1 MVLKQ
6 IGGNKS
12 RQMIKFLI
20 RRFVKRH
27 EEVTDKDVREAY
39 TVLSGVVGIICN
51 LILFLLKLVIGLLIN
66 SIAVISDAFNNLT
79 DLSTSLVTIVGAKL
93 SNMPPDE
100 EHPHGHGRFEYI
112 ASLVV
117 AFIIFAV
124 GLSLF
129 KTSIKKIIK
138 PEALT
143 FNWYSIIILFSSI
156 SIKLWMYSYN
166 KYIGKLI
173 NSSINKAV
181 AHDSL
186 NDALATSAVVIG
198 IILGNYLPLPL
209 DGILG
214 LLISLLI
221 IYSAFTIAKDSV
233 DLILGSPPDPR
244 LIEAINKMVLSGDG
258 ITGVHDLIIH
268 DYGPGRKSAS
278 IHAEVAHDADIVEIH
293 DEIDRIEKK
302 IKRKLGV
309 NIVIHMDPIEKE

>member
-1 MVLKQ
+1 
-6 IGGNKS
+6 
-12 RQMIKFLI
+12 MIKFLI

-214 LLISLLI
+214 LLISILI
-221 IYSAFTIAKDSV
+221 IYSAFNIAKDSV